1 MNQRK
6 SIVVLD
12 EGHLLDGNLS
22 WGEVASLGD
31 LTVYSHTAEC
41 DLVGRAGR
49 AHILLTNK
57 TPISGVA
64 LDSLPGLEFIG
75 VLATGHNVV
84 DSSAARS
91 HGIPVSNVP
100 AYGTDSVAQHVFALI
115 LELCNRVGQHAE
127 FVAKGGWP
135 ASREW
140 CAPQGA
146 ITELSGLKLGLV
158 GRGRIAKR
166 VALIGRAFGMEV
178 LMSSPSK
185 PEGGGGL
192 ADLAKVIRE
201 ADILSLHCQ
210 LTHENSGMVD
220 SVFLASMK
228 TGSFLINTAR
238 GALINEAD
246 LAMALENGVIAGA
259 ALDVLSTEPP
269 PVDHPLCRLPNCIVT
284 PHMAWVGP
292 QARRRLLEV
301 TAQNIRAF
309 LEGNPVNVV
318 NA

>member
-22 WGEVASLGD
+22 WGEVARLGD
-31 LTVYSHTAEC
+31 LTVYPHTAEG
-41 DLVGRAGR
+41 DLVGRARR

-57 TPISGVA
+57 TPISGA
-64 LDSLPGLEFIG
+64 AFDALPGLEFIG

-115 LELCNRVGQHAE
+115 LELCNHVGQHAE

-140 CAPQGA
+140 CAPQSA
-146 ITELSGLKLGLV
+146 VTELSGLKLGLV

-166 VALIGRAFGMEV
+166 VAQIGRAFGMEV

-185 PEGGGGL
+185 PEGGGE
-192 ADLAKVIRE
+192 LAKLAQVIRE

-220 SVFLASMK
+220 SAFLASMK
-228 TGSFLINTAR
+228 PGSFLINTAR
-238 GALINEAD
+238 GTLINEAD
-246 LAMALENGVIAGA
+246 LAMALGNGVIAGA

-269 PVDHPLCRLPNCIVT
+269 PVEHPLCRLPNCIVT

-309 LEGNPVNVV
+309 LEGKPVNVV